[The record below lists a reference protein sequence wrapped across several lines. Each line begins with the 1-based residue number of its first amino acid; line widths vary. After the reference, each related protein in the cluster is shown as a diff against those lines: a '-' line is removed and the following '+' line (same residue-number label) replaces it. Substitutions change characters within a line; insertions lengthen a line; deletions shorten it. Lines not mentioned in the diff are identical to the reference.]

1 MNEDLSNLF
10 EKFNINKDS
19 ISPEMIDSIMG
30 IVNNNENTHDNK
42 QNSKS
47 NTSKSDNSSSSIDF
61 DTLMRM
67 KNIMDK
73 MNSQDNPR
81 SKLLLSLK
89 PYLKDERKNKID
101 QYIQLSKIIEIL
113 PFIGGDNNSGTK

>member
-1 MNEDLSNLF
+1 
-10 EKFNINKDS
+10 
-19 ISPEMIDSIMG
+19 
-30 IVNNNENTHDNK
+30 
-42 QNSKS
+42 
-47 NTSKSDNSSSSIDF
+47 
-61 DTLMRM
+61 MRM

-89 PYLKDERKNKID
+89 PYLKNERKNKID

-113 PFIGGDNNSGTK
+113 PFIGGDNSHGTK

>member
-19 ISPEMIDSIMG
+19 ISPEMINSIMEM
-30 IVNNNENTHDNK
+30 INNKD
-42 QNSKS
+42 QNH
-47 NTSKSDNSSSSIDF
+47 NSDNSKNDNTASSIDF
-61 DTLMRM
+61 DSFLKM

-73 MNSQDNPR
+73 MNSKDTPR

-89 PYLKDERKNKID
+89 PYLKEERKNKID
-101 QYIQLSKIIEIL
+101 QYIQLSKIIDIL
-113 PFIGGDNNSGTK
+113 PFLGGDNNNDAK